1 MTRQANTSVASAR
14 PKRTPLSS
22 RNRLS
27 VRNKEAGFT
36 YRIFNDEDD
45 RISRAQEAGWEFCPT
60 ESVGAVGDKRVDN
73 TSSLGSVSHFSVGKG
88 TKAVLMRIPEDWYKE
103 DKAVEQREL
112 DEVENTMQND
122 RSRSDYGNFSS
133 K

>member
-1 MTRQANTSVASAR
+1 MTRQANTQVASAR
-14 PKRTPLSS
+14 PKRTPLNS

-27 VRNKEAGFT
+27 VKNKEAGFA

-45 RISRAQEAGWEFCPT
+45 RISRAQEAGWELCST
-60 ESVGAVGDKRVDN
+60 ESVGAIGDRRVDN
-73 TSSLGSVSHFSVGKG
+73 ASSLGSTAHFSVGKG

-103 DKAVEQREL
+103 DQEVKQREI
-112 DEVENTMQND
+112 DEVENTMKND
-122 RSRSDYGNFSS
+122 RSRSDYGQNSF

>member
-14 PKRTPLSS
+14 PKRTPLNS

-27 VRNKEAGFT
+27 LKNQEAGYS
-36 YRIFNDEDD
+36 YRIVNDEDD
-45 RISRAQEAGWEFCPT
+45 RVSRFQEAGWELCSQET
-60 ESVGAVGDKRVDN
+60 VGAIGDRRVDN
-73 TSSLGSVSHFSVGKG
+73 ASSLGSTAHFSVGKG

-103 DKAVEQREL
+103 DQEVKQREI
-112 DEVENTMQND
+112 DEVENTMKND
-122 RSRSDYGNFSS
+122 RSRSDYGTNSF

>member
-27 VRNKEAGFT
+27 IKNKEAGYT
-36 YRIFNDEDD
+36 YRIVNDEDD
-45 RISRAQEAGWEFCPT
+45 RIERFQEAGWETCA
-60 ESVGAVGDKRVDN
+60 EEKVGAVGDRRVDN
-73 TSSLGSVSHFSVGKG
+73 TSSLGSTSHFSVGKG
-88 TKAVLMRIPEDWYKE
+88 TKAVLMRIPDDWYKE
-103 DKAVEQREL
+103 DQEAKQREI
-112 DEVENTMQND
+112 DAVENTMKDD
-122 RSRSDYGNFSS
+122 RSRSDYGTTTF